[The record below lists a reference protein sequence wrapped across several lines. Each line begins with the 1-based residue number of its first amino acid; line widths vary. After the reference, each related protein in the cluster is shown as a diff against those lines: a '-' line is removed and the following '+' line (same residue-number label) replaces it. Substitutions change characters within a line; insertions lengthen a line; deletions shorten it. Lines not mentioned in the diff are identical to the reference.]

1 MENEKL
7 RVTPETLRIAAQTP
21 EYLAK
26 QAIHGLLT
34 EAAYEIERLCACLK
48 RANDQAEHFERE
60 WYLREDALEE
70 LQKVCE
76 LHRVDGEYAHR
87 LAVMLECA
95 LLDKTGC
102 WNEAHRTLDEYRAA
116 VHAID
121 PPLPTFM
128 GEPIGRSDLQ
138 PNTGIV
144 PPP

>member
-1 MENEKL
+1 MSMDN
-7 RVTPETLRIAAQTP
+7 
-21 EYLAK
+21 
-26 QAIHGLLT
+26 
-34 EAAYEIERLCACLK
+34 YEIERLCACLK

-60 WYLREDALEE
+60 WYLRGDALEE

-76 LHRVDGEYAHR
+76 LHRVDGQYAHR

-138 PNTGIV
+138 PNT
-144 PPP
+144 